1 MVLALELLHAAWTL
15 NAPLKVGP
23 CVALL
28 LDGTVTYGLHTPKH
42 CWLALHAKAIGTWR
56 GVDDRTRVESR
67 CSCGSGREAVPAFC
81 GLVRLG

>member
-42 CWLALHAKAIGTWR
+42 CWLALLASIACEGYRHMERR
-56 GVDDRTRVESR
+56 GRPYPR
-67 CSCGSGREAVPAFC
+67 
-81 GLVRLG
+81 